1 MFELNIPIGP
11 FEDGH
16 VFYCEDNIKNSN
28 DVIEDNEDDI
38 ENITNI
44 GGDIHYIFIKALR
57 WTQPSIEG
65 CF

>member
-1 MFELNIPIGP
+1 MFELSIPTGP

-16 VFYCEDNIKNSN
+16 DSDCEDNIKNSD
-28 DVIEDNEDDI
+28 DVIENNEDDI

-44 GGDIHYIFIKALR
+44 GGDIHYIPIKPLR
-57 WTQPSIEG
+57 QTQPSIEG

>member
-57 WTQPSIEG
+57 
-65 CF
+65 